1 MGSRFFLVLLVLAG
15 LGAARPAHALFDEA
29 AFFAPTP
36 ILDAGFRFQT
46 VDRGTRPDRLYAG
59 VELML
64 LKVES
69 GGEGGF
75 WSFLNPGLQYQNNGD
90 LVFSV
95 SPVARVGSSGL
106 GVSLE
111 VFPIGSGRSGG
122 VFGLSLGYHW
132 F

>member
-1 MGSRFFLVLLVLAG
+1 MASRPISLSLVVLALVAPG
-15 LGAARPAHALFDEA
+15 SSSAMFDEA

-36 ILDAGFRFQT
+36 VLDAGFRFQT
-46 VDRGTRPDRLYAG
+46 VDRGTRPDRLFVG
-59 VELML
+59 TELML

-75 WSFLNPGLQYQNNGD
+75 WSFLNPGLQYQDNRE
-90 LVFSV
+90 LVFSI
-95 SPVARVGSSGL
+95 SPVARVGASGL
-106 GVSLE
+106 GFSLE

-122 VFGLSLGYHW
+122 VFGLSVGYHW